1 MPRAIKKNCLLW
13 TTCEIWNTPQ
23 LSCASEGPFY
33 VSYVLLRLL
42 PMIKLCTLVSYLWS
56 NLLLSKIKFIGIDF
70 SDGVVYLLVDRGI
83 VPCISVFT
91 DVNQGEY
98 VSGKRIPQP
107 ANARIPPRHPLNW
120 FAGFSLIGGMEAAP
134 TDLISWYDRPPLPP
148 SKTVMPPPPHQ
159 QNNDNSKQST
169 FFLQFLRVFC
179 KILPPPSWVGHPT
192 PPHGWWH
199 PSLGGMG

>member
-120 FAGFSLIGGMEAAP
+120 FAGFSLIGGGGHGGGP
-134 TDLISWYDRPPLPP
+134 HWPHFLIW
-148 SKTVMPPPPHQ
+148 PPPIAPIK
-159 QNNDNSKQST
+159 NGDA
-169 FFLQFLRVFC
+169 
-179 KILPPPSWVGHPT
+179 PS
-192 PPHGWWH
+192 
-199 PSLGGMG
+199 PSSAK